1 MYMNLN
7 KGKTNDTYTYFYE
20 VVGVNCD
27 FVILVNKLNFN
38 CIILNRYILLNIF
51 LNLERFQRVVLLRL
65 KEALSLIVSKTSRK
79 TAPRHFQR
87 LETQKIDGIIV
98 RYISRS

>member
-1 MYMNLN
+1 MDTNVLMYMNLN

-27 FVILVNKLNFN
+27 FVILVNKLKFN

-51 LNLERFQRVVLLRL
+51 LIWNVSS
-65 KEALSLIVSKTSRK
+65 ALCS
-79 TAPRHFQR
+79 
-87 LETQKIDGIIV
+87 
-98 RYISRS
+98 

>member
-27 FVILVNKLNFN
+27 FVILVNKLKFN

-51 LNLERFQRVVLLRL
+51 
-65 KEALSLIVSKTSRK
+65 
-79 TAPRHFQR
+79 
-87 LETQKIDGIIV
+87 
-98 RYISRS
+98 

>member
-1 MYMNLN
+1 LDTNVLMYMNLN

-20 VVGVNCD
+20 VVVNCD

-79 TAPRHFQR
+79 TAPRHF
-87 LETQKIDGIIV
+87 
-98 RYISRS
+98 